1 MKKRKLSVAL
11 CGLIA
16 ASVVSV
22 GIAAPAQAAPKK
34 YVKEISSVTVDGKKV
49 KKNATYK
56 MYLGDTAKIKAAVK
70 VKGSAVK
77 SVTFSS
83 SKKSVATVS
92 SKGTLSAKK
101 AGTATITV
109 KTKANK
115 ANGKK
120 ATYSFKVKVNKSKL
134 TASVNKSTLTR
145 TGSTKTPTAKLTVKA
160 AGVKSSTIKASSSNT
175 GVVALKKNSTT
186 SYTLSGKK
194 AGTATITVKGTAA
207 NKKTLKATLKVTV
220 KDQKATGLSVSS
232 AKNSLTVG
240 EQNDVKVTVKGD
252 PVVTGYTVTSS
263 KTDVASVS
271 GSKITA
277 KQAGTTT
284 ITVKSKDGAQK
295 LSYTLTVKAVSETLN
310 VTDKN
315 VLTGFTLSDIVVSDT
330 ENFLTKDVPGFA
342 TALGLVKDGDTLNI
356 TVGDTKLA
364 AIYNDGKMTYTRNGV
379 VITPN
384 KDTFAGI
391 SVAKDE
397 VITFPNNTKV
407 DTIISGIA
415 GTTYT
420 TSAYDVS
427 CKVNGTA
434 VSATNV
440 KISNGVVTFTTEGT
454 SFKAVASV
462 ANGKH
467 TLVVTNTSNSN
478 VKFSATK
485 LGKAAKAI
493 GLY

>member
-1 MKKRKLSVAL
+1 MKKRKLSVLL
-11 CGLIA
+11 CGLVA
-16 ASVVSV
+16 ASVISV
-22 GIAAPAQAAPKK
+22 GVASPAQAAPKK

-56 MYLGDTAKIKAAVK
+56 MNLGDTAKIKAAVK
-70 VKGSAVK
+70 VKGSAAK

-109 KTKANK
+109 KSKANK

-120 ATYSFKVKVNKSKL
+120 ATYSFKVKVNGNFVTATVAKS
-134 TASVNKSTLTR
+134 ALTR
-145 TGSTKTPTAKLTVKA
+145 TGKIKNPTTKLSVKA
-160 AGVKSSTIKASSSNT
+160 AGVKSSTIKVSSSKT
-175 GVVALKKNSTT
+175 SVVAVKKNATK
-186 SYTLSGKK
+186 SYTLTGKK
-194 AGTATITVKGTAA
+194 AGTAKITVKATGT
-207 NKKTLKATLKVTV
+207 NKKAYSCTLKVTV
-220 KDQKATGLSVSS
+220 KDQKATGLTVTKKS
-232 AKNSLTVG
+232 SLTVG
-240 EQNDVKVTVKGD
+240 QTDAVKVTVKGN
-252 PVVTGYTVTSS
+252 PVVSGYTIASS
-263 KTDVASVS
+263 DKAVATVS

-277 KQAGTTT
+277 KKPGKTT
-284 ITVKSKDGAQK
+284 ITVKSKDGAK
-295 LSYTLTVKAVSETLN
+295 KATYTLTVKAVAETLN
-310 VTDKN
+310 VTSASELK
-315 VLTGFTLSDIVVSDT
+315 GFTLSDIVVSDT

-342 TALGLVKDGDTLNI
+342 TALGLVKDGSTFNV

-364 AIYNDGKMTYTRNGV
+364 ATYNKGVMTYTRNGV

-384 KDTFAGI
+384 KDTFKGI
-391 SVAKDE
+391 AVAKDE
-397 VITFPNNTKV
+397 TITFSDKKI
-407 DTIISGIA
+407 DSIIDGIA

-420 TSAYDVS
+420 TSAYTVS
-427 CKVNGTA
+427 CKVNGTT
-434 VSATNV
+434 VSASNV
-440 KISNGVVTFTTEGT
+440 KITNGVVTFTTEGT
-454 SFKAVASV
+454 NFKAVATV

-467 TLVVTNTSNSN
+467 SLVVTNTSNTA